1 MSEKLQKIMARAGL
15 GSRRTNE
22 KIIAD
27 GRVRINGKVAR
38 LGDRAN
44 QHKDRIEVDGK
55 MLQFSKHI
63 YIKLNKEKGV
73 LSSTEDELAQGRPT
87 VRDMVDLPGHLYPV
101 GRLDKESEGL
111 MLLTNDGKL
120 THILTHPRFEHQ
132 KVYRVAIEGM
142 PAHGIIQDWR
152 QGVELDGKQT
162 MPVKIE
168 VLHQQKDHT
177 WLRMTM
183 REGRKRQIRR
193 VAALLGHPATKLIR
207 EEIGPIQLGNLQPGK
222 WQHLSDEEVR
232 KLKELVKRS
241 DKRKQKKR
249 KRKRNS

>member
-15 GSRRTNE
+15 GSRRQNE
-22 KIIAD
+22 KVIAE
-27 GRVRINGKVAR
+27 GRVRINGEVAR
-38 LGDRAN
+38 LGDRAE
-44 QHKDRIEVDGK
+44 QHNDRIEVDGK
-55 MLQFSKHI
+55 LLKFSDNI
-63 YIKLNKEKGV
+63 YIKLYKEKGV
-73 LSSTEDELAQGRPT
+73 LSSTEDELEQGRPT

-132 KVYRVAIEGM
+132 KVYRVALEGS
-142 PAHGIIQDWR
+142 PPYGLIQDWR

-162 MPVKIE
+162 MPVEIE

-177 WLRMTM
+177 WLRITM

-193 VAALLGHPATKLIR
+193 VASMLGYPATKLIR
-207 EEIGPIQLGNLQPGK
+207 EEIGPIQLGKLQPGK
-222 WQHLSDEEVR
+222 WQHLSDEEVK
-232 KLKELVKRS
+232 KLKEIIKHS
-241 DKRKQKKR
+241 RKKGKGR
-249 KRKRNS
+249 KRRG

>member
-15 GSRRTNE
+15 GSRRQNE
-22 KIIAD
+22 KVIAD
-27 GRVRINGKVAR
+27 GRVHINGIVAR
-38 LGDRAN
+38 LGDRAD

-55 MLQFSKHI
+55 TLKFSDNI
-63 YIKLNKEKGV
+63 YIKLYKEKGV
-73 LSSTEDELAQGRPT
+73 LSSTEDELEQGRPT

-120 THILTHPRFEHQ
+120 THILTHPRFEHH
-132 KVYRVAIEGM
+132 KVYRVAIEGK
-142 PAHGIIQDWR
+142 PPHGLIQDWR
-152 QGVELDGKQT
+152 QEVELDGKMT
-162 MPVKIE
+162 IPVEIE

-177 WLRMTM
+177 WLRITM

-193 VAALLGHPATKLIR
+193 VAALLGYPATKLIR

-232 KLKELVKRS
+232 LLKGIVNKS
-241 DKRKQKKR
+241 GKTTGKR
-249 KRKRNS
+249 KRK